1 MAKILLVDDSATD
14 RTLYAGLLQQEQ
26 DFDVSVCNDG
36 EEAISAIEANPP
48 DVVLT
53 DMQMPKMDG
62 LQLVTKVRET
72 HPSIPVILVTGR
84 GSESLATKALRAG
97 AAGYVPKSHTGDLL
111 TETVR
116 HVLSLVETGRKDE
129 RLKPLTSVVHY
140 EWNLENDETLI
151 AGLLQLI
158 HERVRELSDCDAVTL
173 LQLEVAAE
181 HAILNAIY
189 HGNLEIEQDVLA
201 GMDHAAKRAEA
212 KRRNASSPYGDRRV
226 HVTMELTPTEA
237 RLAIRDQG
245 PGFDVKEVSSLGLS
259 HSLRGEFGHG
269 LFLMWAFTDK
279 VVFDKTGTSVTL
291 IKQLKAAKVP
301 EQDDKKSQPE
311 KAQKAFPEVLAQ
323 LTAKDG
329 GKAFNVT
336 RKRVTIGREP
346 SCDIVVNSSAVS
358 HHHCLVFLY
367 EGWWFVRD
375 LKSKN
380 GIKVNGKQCTQ
391 HLLPPAGILSVGPL
405 EFEMKYQP
413 HKLGAVGITP
423 PIDPF

>member
-14 RTLYAGLLQQEQ
+14 RTLFAGILEQEE
-26 DFDVSVCNDG
+26 DFSVSVCNDG
-36 EEAISAIEANPP
+36 EEAISAIEADSP
-48 DVVLT
+48 DLVLT

-62 LQLVTKVRET
+62 LQLVTEIRER

-97 AAGYVPKSHTGDLL
+97 AAGYVPKSHSGDLL
-111 TETVR
+111 TETIR
-116 HVLSLVETGRKDE
+116 HVLSLVEAGSSDD
-129 RLKPLTSVVHY
+129 RLRPLTSVVHY
-140 EWNLENDETLI
+140 EWDLENDETLI
-151 AGLLQLI
+151 PGLLQL
-158 HERVRELSDCDAVTL
+158 VRGRIEEFSSCDAVTL
-173 LQLEVAAE
+173 LQLEVAVE
-181 HAILNAIY
+181 HAILNGIY
-189 HGNLEIEQDVLA
+189 HGNLETPPESFA
-201 GMDHAAKRAEA
+201 AMDHSAKQATARQ
-212 KRRNASSPYGDRRV
+212 RNSTSPYRDRRV
-226 HVTMELTPTEA
+226 HVAMHLTPSEA
-237 RLAIRDQG
+237 RFIVRDQG
-245 PGFDVKEVSSLGLS
+245 AGFDVKEVSSLGLT

-291 IKQLKAAKVP
+291 IKRLAAPKPADAPPKKAKAD
-301 EQDDKKSQPE
+301 EQPE
-311 KAQKAFPEVLAQ
+311 DLPEVLAQ
-323 LTAKDG
+323 LQAKDG
-329 GKAFNVT
+329 GKAFDLT

-346 SCDIVVNSSAVS
+346 SCDIVVNSPSVS

-380 GIKVNGKQCTQ
+380 GIKVNGKHCTH